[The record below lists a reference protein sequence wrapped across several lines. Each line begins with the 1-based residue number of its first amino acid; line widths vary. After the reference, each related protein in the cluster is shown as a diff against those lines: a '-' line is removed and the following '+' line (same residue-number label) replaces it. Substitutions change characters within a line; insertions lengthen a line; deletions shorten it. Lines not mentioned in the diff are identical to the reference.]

1 MIGYN
6 IQQINQLYREL
17 TGGKSFDEARLFFQQ
32 LEIQNYSTGDLYF
45 QTYGVGN
52 VIESTHLPYERFV
65 CYEYLLSEIKQLDEG
80 KYYLIH
86 KGTPFY
92 FLAWTAFLLKDYEKA
107 VFYMDAAIAE
117 DMRLTDRPW
126 TERPMGLILTLSER
140 KDHPA
145 VKIVTEMRQLIESVI
160 NDFNSTC
167 SENLSRDDF
176 VNNFVVGLINKN
188 KNYRSIV
195 SSLYSYIFEFNDRIK
210 ILELRSKEG
219 GTIEPILTHLFKGGL
234 LFESVLKYL
243 VSKYEWKITKGKK
256 DKGKLPRT
264 LGEFNNCED
273 FTNKFCKFS
282 TSSNSLKDV
291 VAKAIDSKMQTT
303 FSTTAMIRNTTGHS
317 LVWDDVFNDL
327 NKYQLLYKQTVYSL
341 CYLIDSGL

>member
-17 TGGKSFDEARLFFQQ
+17 SGGKIFDEARLFFQQ
-32 LEIQNYSTGDLYF
+32 LKIQNYTTGDLYF

-52 VIESTHLPYERFV
+52 IIESTHLPYERFV
-65 CYEYLLSEIKQLDEG
+65 CYEYLLSEIKLLDEN

-92 FLAWTAFLLKDYEKA
+92 FLAWTAFQIKDFEKA

-117 DMRLTDRPW
+117 DMRLLDKSW

-140 KDHPA
+140 TDHPA
-145 VKIVTEMRQLIESVI
+145 VKVVAEMRQLIENVR

-167 SENLSRDDF
+167 SKNLSIPDF
-176 VNNFVVGLINKN
+176 VNNFVIGLINKN

-234 LFESVLKYL
+234 LFESLLKYL
-243 VSKYEWKITKGKK
+243 ISKYNWKVTKEKNKGKS
-256 DKGKLPRT
+256 PRM
-264 LGEFNNCED
+264 LGDFNACKD
-273 FTNKFCKFS
+273 FTDKFCKFS
-282 TSSNSLKDV
+282 TNSNSLKDI
-291 VAKAIDSKMQTT
+291 VAKAVNNNMQTT
-303 FSTTAMIRNTTGHS
+303 FSTTAMIRNTTGHN
-317 LVWDDVFNDL
+317 LVWDDVFKDL
-327 NKYQLLYKQTVYSL
+327 NNYQLLYKQTIYSL
-341 CYLIDSGL
+341 FYLIESGL

>member
-6 IQQINQLYREL
+6 IQQINQLYRDL
-17 TGGKSFDEARLFFQQ
+17 SGGKSFDEAKLFFQQ
-32 LEIQNYSTGDLYF
+32 LKIQNFTTGDLYF

-65 CYEYLLSEIKQLDEG
+65 CYEYLLSEIKQLDER
-80 KYYLIH
+80 KYYSLH

-117 DMRLTDRPW
+117 DMKLTGVPW
-126 TERPMGLILTLSER
+126 SERPMGLILTLSER
-140 KDHPA
+140 TDHPA
-145 VKIVTEMRQLIESVI
+145 VKLVIEMRQLIESVR
-160 NDFNSTC
+160 NDFNSAC
-167 SENLSRDDF
+167 SKNLSRDDF

-188 KNYRSIV
+188 KGYRSIV

-219 GTIEPILTHLFKGGL
+219 GTIEPILTHLFKGAL
-234 LFESVLKYL
+234 LFESLLKYL
-243 VSKYEWKITKGKK
+243 ASKYNWKVKVKNNKTKTPK
-256 DKGKLPRT
+256 T
-264 LGEFNNCED
+264 LGDFNNCKN
-273 FTNKFCKFS
+273 FTNKFCKFN
-282 TSSNSLKDV
+282 TSSNSLREIIV
-291 VAKAIDSKMQTT
+291 KAVNNKMQTV
-303 FSTTAMIRNTTGHS
+303 FSTTAMIRNTTGHN

-327 NKYQLLYKQTVYSL
+327 SKYHLLYKQTIYSL
-341 CYLIDSGL
+341 FYLIDSGF